1 MMPYKYITIEGNI
14 GAGKTS
20 LAKMLAEKWN
30 AKLVLEQFADNPFI
44 SKFYEQPDKFAFPF
58 ELFFVAERFQ
68 QLSEMTTQQDFFYNG
83 VITDYLFVKSLLF
96 SQINLTE
103 DEFKLYTRI
112 FDIIYKTLPAP
123 DLIVYLHCDVA
134 QLQKNIALRGR
145 SYEQNIADDYLA
157 NIEQQYFNFFKNQ
170 PLQKI
175 VVIDINHIDFVNQ
188 PQHFETIVSLINQ
201 PHKTGLTFLEIGK

>member
-20 LAKMLAEKWN
+20 LATMLAEKWN

-123 DLIVYLHCDVA
+123 DLIVYLHCDVS
-134 QLQKNIALRGR
+134 QLQKYIALRGR

-157 NIEQQYFNFFKNQ
+157 NIEQQYFNFIKNQ

-175 VVIDINHIDFVNQ
+175 VVIDVTNLDFVNQ